1 MTKQEFIKSV
11 KDGIHSNS
19 LQANYTSP
27 QQYEMLIKSFIWSK
41 WKGVVVPSPYNN
53 GRFKGLEVYLEEI
66 WRSNCHIFS
75 SADATAKAAG
85 QRGPSTYTSTSLKL
99 TKDKAGVENGYSSL
113 LASLRDTI
121 ASFER
126 LDIKNPELR
135 QVNNNLISKL
145 KVSLKNISEEKEYV
159 LRHMSWDK
167 LVIGFFGETNAGKS
181 TIIESLRILLNE
193 TSRNA
198 ARRNGRKTD
207 GEIVGDGQSDFTQD
221 YHEYTM
227 TVDGQTF
234 VLIDVPGIEGK
245 ENLYKGKIGEA
256 LRKAHMI
263 FFVNGSNK
271 PLDGGTASKI
281 KEYMGEGVKV
291 NVIQNVRGNIDGF
304 EYPEDRQTFI
314 TNGVKTVLTGLDN
327 QFRALLGNRYNKSVA
342 VQGLLSMCSYAEF
355 SPSRTDLEKKQRR
368 LISFF
373 GEDCGNNASGARERI
388 RRFSHIDDVISLIRE
403 RSRNFKAEIAEANF
417 IKLEQFCSASLK
429 EFIAIVDNDR
439 MRFESYKRRVSQFQN
454 DNWNIGG
461 DYATQFENEA
471 LSETSRILNEFVKEA
486 NRLIEL
492 SSFSSLETQYKA
504 TKQRIENRVKE
515 LGRTYTTKL
524 ATEVNA
530 RARNLSNIPG
540 FTGIGSSMLADF
552 NINVNFN
559 VDAIRDEDDI
569 SFGDVCT
576 SVGST
581 VGGATTGAIVG
592 GILGSIIPIV
602 GNAIG
607 AWIGG
612 SVGGGA
618 GLVSGNVKAGENQ
631 TQRAKEKAQKLIA
644 NARSEYNKAIKEK
657 ADEFRRNANS
667 NVRQVNH
674 LAGLRIN
681 EIDAFYQCTND
692 AESKLRVTLSKIKIH
707 E

>member
-1 MTKQEFIKSV
+1 
-11 KDGIHSNS
+11 
-19 LQANYTSP
+19 
-27 QQYEMLIKSFIWSK
+27 
-41 WKGVVVPSPYNN
+41 
-53 GRFKGLEVYLEEI
+53 
-66 WRSNCHIFS
+66 
-75 SADATAKAAG
+75 
-85 QRGPSTYTSTSLKL
+85 
-99 TKDKAGVENGYSSL
+99 
-113 LASLRDTI
+113 
-121 ASFER
+121 
-126 LDIKNPELR
+126 
-135 QVNNNLISKL
+135 
-145 KVSLKNISEEKEYV
+145 
-159 LRHMSWDK
+159 MSWDK

-314 TNGVKTVLTGLDN
+314 TNGVKTVLNGLDN

-373 GEDCGNNASGARERI
+373 GEDCGNNASRARERI

-504 TKQRIENRVKE
+504 TRQRIEDKVKE
-515 LGRTYTTKL
+515 LGRAYTAKL

-540 FTGIGSSMLADF
+540 FSGIGGTMLADF

-569 SFGDVCT
+569 SFGDVGKT
-576 SVGST
+576 L
-581 VGGATTGAIVG
+581 
-592 GILGSIIPIV
+592 LGSGAYAATGFALGGPI
-602 GNAIG
+602 GLGIG
-607 AWIGG
+607 ALVGLFSG
-612 SVGGGA
+612 SYSA
-618 GLVSGNVKAGENQ
+618 SKNQ

-644 NARSEYNKAIKEK
+644 NVRHEYNKSIKEK
-657 ADEFRRNANS
+657 AEEFRRNANS

-707 E
+707 G